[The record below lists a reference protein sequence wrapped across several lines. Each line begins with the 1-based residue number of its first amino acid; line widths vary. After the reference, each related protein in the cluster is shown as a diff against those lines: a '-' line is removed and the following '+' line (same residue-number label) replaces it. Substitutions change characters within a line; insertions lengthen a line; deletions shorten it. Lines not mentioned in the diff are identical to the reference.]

1 MNSGAPLRGHRSAV
15 RNASDV
21 DAMSDPIS
29 AYHALLSDDQLAADS
44 QGMLDEQLRRQ
55 GLVFGGRPLCTVLR
69 PRLTNHARH
78 AWLQQRVRVLM
89 RVFAKT
95 YAAAIASEEFRR
107 QFMLTEWEETLV
119 RDDPG
124 IRNPSP
130 TSRLDTFII
139 DHASEMKLTE
149 YNAETPAG
157 AAYGD
162 ALSDAF
168 IDLPLMRQF
177 ARAYEVSPMP
187 ARHGVLHVLLAT
199 YEEWLGRR
207 ELPRIAIVDWP
218 DVPTV
223 TEFEMYRDFFHS
235 RGISCVIA
243 DPRHAEY
250 QNGRLSFD
258 GEPVDLIYKRVL
270 ITELVD
276 QCGLDSPMVRA
287 VRDRVVCMANGFRS
301 KILHKKAS
309 LAVLSDERNA
319 SLFDGGELE
328 AIVAHIPWTRTVI
341 ERTTAFGGRDVDL
354 IPFIA
359 EHRDQLVL
367 KPNDDYGG
375 AGITLGW
382 TVDDA
387 TWREATARALASP
400 HIVQE
405 RVRIPY
411 ESYPSVVDGTVH
423 FAERMLDTAP
433 FVSYGEYMEGYLTR
447 LSTAALLNVTAGG
460 GSTVPSFLVEK
471 R

>member
-1 MNSGAPLRGHRSAV
+1 MREA
-15 RNASDV
+15 
-21 DAMSDPIS
+21 IT
-29 AYHALLSDDQLAADS
+29 AYHDLLSDEQLAADS
-44 QGMLDEQLRRQ
+44 QGMLDDLLGRQ
-55 GLVFGGRPLCTVLR
+55 GLVFGGRSLCTVLR

-78 AWLQQRVRVLM
+78 GWLQGRVRLLM
-89 RVFAKT
+89 RVFAKA
-95 YAAAIASEEFRR
+95 YQAAITSPEFRR
-107 QFMLTEWEETLV
+107 QFMLADWEETLV

-139 DHASEMKLTE
+139 DDDDEMKLTE

-162 ALSDAF
+162 ALTDAF
-168 IDLPLMRQF
+168 IDLPVMRAF
-177 ARAYEVSPMP
+177 ARTYDVAPIPS
-187 ARHGVLHVLLAT
+187 RHGVLHVLLAT

-223 TEFEMYRDFFHS
+223 TEFEMYRDYFHT
-235 RGISCVIA
+235 RGIECVIA
-243 DPRHAEY
+243 DPRDAEY
-250 QNGRLSFD
+250 RNGRLSFGD
-258 GEPVDLIYKRVL
+258 DEPVDLIYKRVL
-270 ITELVD
+270 IHELVER
-276 QCGLDSPMVRA
+276 CGIDSPMIRA
-287 VRDRVVCMANGFRS
+287 VRERAVCMANGFRC
-301 KILHKKAS
+301 KLLHKKAS
-309 LAVLSDERNA
+309 LAVLSDEQN
-319 SLFDGGELE
+319 SGLFDE
-328 AIVAHIPWTRTVI
+328 AERAAIAAHVPWTRTVV
-341 ERTTAFGGRDVDL
+341 ERKTRFEGRDIDL
-354 IPFIA
+354 VPFMT
-359 EHRDQLVL
+359 EQRERLVL

-387 TWREATARALASP
+387 TWREAIAHALSAP

-411 ESYPSVVDGTVH
+411 EPYPSLVNGTVH
-423 FAERMLDTAP
+423 VVDRMLDTAP

-460 GSTVPSFLVEK
+460 GSTVPSFMVEK

>member
-1 MNSGAPLRGHRSAV
+1 MR
-15 RNASDV
+15 
-21 DAMSDPIS
+21 DAID
-29 AYHALLSDDQLAADS
+29 AYHELLGDDQLAADS
-44 QGMLDEQLRRQ
+44 QGMLNDLLARQ

-78 AWLQQRVRVLM
+78 GWLQQRVRVLM
-89 RVFAKT
+89 RVFAKA
-95 YAAAIASEEFRR
+95 YDAAIATPDFRR
-107 QFMLTEWEETLV
+107 QFMLADWEETLV
-119 RDDPG
+119 RDEPG
-124 IRNPSP
+124 VRNPSP

-139 DHASEMKLTE
+139 DDDHEMKLTE

-157 AAYGD
+157 AGYSD
-162 ALSDAF
+162 ALTDAF
-168 IDLPLMRQF
+168 VDLPVMRAF
-177 ARAYEVSPMP
+177 ARKWEVAPIPS
-187 ARHGVLHVLLAT
+187 RSGVLHVLLAT

-223 TEFEMYRDFFHS
+223 TEFEMFRDYFQS
-235 RGISCVIA
+235 RGIECEIA
-243 DPRHAEY
+243 NPRDAEY
-250 QNGRLSFD
+250 RNGKLTFGD
-258 GEPVDLIYKRVL
+258 GKPVDFIYKRVL
-270 ITELVD
+270 IHELVA
-276 QCGLDSPMVRA
+276 QCGLDSPIVRA
-287 VRDRVVCMANGFRS
+287 VRDRAVCMANGFRC

-319 SLFDGGELE
+319 HLFDAPERA
-328 AIVAHIPWTRTVI
+328 AIAAHIPWTRTVV
-341 ERTTAFGGRDVDL
+341 ERKTTFDGTDVDL
-354 IPFIA
+354 IPFVRK
-359 EHRDQLVL
+359 HRERLVL

-387 TWREATARALASP
+387 AWGEAIAKALSAP

-411 ESYPSVVDGTVH
+411 EPYPSVVDGTVH
-423 FAERMLDTAP
+423 VVDRMLDTAP
-433 FVSYGEYMEGYLTR
+433 FVSYSEYMEGYLTR

-460 GSTVPSFLVEK
+460 GSTVPTFMVEK

>member
-1 MNSGAPLRGHRSAV
+1 MGKGML
-15 RNASDV
+15 
-21 DAMSDPIS
+21 DAIS
-29 AYHALLSDDQLAADS
+29 AYHDLLSNDQLAADS
-44 QGMLDEQLRRQ
+44 QAMLNDQLGRH
-55 GLVFGGRPLCTVLR
+55 GLVFGGRALCTVLR
-69 PRLTNHARH
+69 PRLTNHQRH
-78 AWLQQRVRVLM
+78 AWLEQRVRLLM

-95 YAAAIASEEFRR
+95 YAAAVASPEFRQ
-107 QFMLTEWEETLV
+107 QFRLADWEEVLV
-119 RDDPG
+119 QDDPG

-139 DHASEMKLTE
+139 DADGEMKLTE

-157 AAYGD
+157 AAYND
-162 ALSDAF
+162 ALTDAF
-168 IDLPLMRQF
+168 IDLPVMRAF
-177 ARAYEVSPMP
+177 ARRYEIAPIPS
-187 ARHGVLHVLLAT
+187 RHGVLHVLLAT

-223 TEFEMYRDFFHS
+223 TEFEMYRDYFHS
-235 RGISCVIA
+235 RGIECVIA
-243 DPRHAEY
+243 DPREAQY
-250 QNGRLSFD
+250 RNGRLSFGD
-258 GEPVDLIYKRVL
+258 GGPVDLIYKRVL
-270 ITELVD
+270 IHELVE
-276 QCGLDSPMVRA
+276 QCGIDSAMVRA
-287 VRDRVVCMANGFRS
+287 VRDRAVCMANGFRC
-301 KILHKKAS
+301 KMLHKKAS

-319 SLFDGGELE
+319 HLFTGDERA
-328 AIVAHIPWTRTVI
+328 AIDAHVPWTRTVV
-341 ERTTAFGGRDVDL
+341 ERKTRFGGREVDL
-354 IPFIA
+354 VPFVHA
-359 EHRDQLVL
+359 HRERLVL

-387 TWREATARALASP
+387 AWAEAITRALAAP

-411 ESYPSVVDGTVH
+411 EPYPSLVDGTVQIVD
-423 FAERMLDTAP
+423 RMLDTAP

-460 GSTVPSFLVEK
+460 GSTVPTFLVEP

>member
-1 MNSGAPLRGHRSAV
+1 MR
-15 RNASDV
+15 
-21 DAMSDPIS
+21 DAI
-29 AYHALLSDDQLAADS
+29 ATYHELLSDDQLAADS
-44 QGMLDEQLRRQ
+44 QGMLDEQLRRH

-69 PRLTNHARH
+69 PRLTDHARH
-78 AWLQQRVRVLM
+78 AWLQRRVGALM

-95 YAAAIASEEFRR
+95 FAAAVSSPEFRK
-107 QFMLTEWEETLV
+107 QFMLADWEETLV

-139 DHASEMKLTE
+139 DTDAEMKLTE

-168 IDLPLMRQF
+168 IDLPIMRAF
-177 ARAYEVSPMP
+177 ARKYEVSPIP
-187 ARHGVLHVLLAT
+187 SRHGVLHVLLAT

-223 TEFEMYRDFFHS
+223 TEFQMYCEYFRS
-235 RGISCVIA
+235 RGIDCVIA
-243 DPRHAEY
+243 NPREAEY
-250 QNGRLSFD
+250 TNGRLSFE
-258 GEPVDLIYKRVL
+258 GQPVDLIYKRVL
-270 ITELVD
+270 IHELVE
-276 QCGLDSPMVRA
+276 QCGLDTPMVRA
-287 VRDRVVCMANGFRS
+287 VRDRAVCMANGFRC
-301 KILHKKAS
+301 KMLHKKAS

-319 SLFDGGELE
+319 HLFDADEQA
-328 AIVAHIPWTRTVI
+328 AIDAHIPWTRTVT
-341 ERTTAFGGRDVDL
+341 ERKTRFRGREVDL
-354 IPFIA
+354 VPFMID
-359 EHRDQLVL
+359 ERDQLVL

-387 TWREATARALASP
+387 TWREAVARALAAP

-411 ESYPSVVDGTVH
+411 EPYPSLVDGTMHIVD
-423 FAERMLDTAP
+423 RMLDTAP

-460 GSTVPSFLVEK
+460 GSTVPTFLVEK

>member
-1 MNSGAPLRGHRSAV
+1 
-15 RNASDV
+15 
-21 DAMSDPIS
+21 
-29 AYHALLSDDQLAADS
+29 
-44 QGMLDEQLRRQ
+44 MLDDLLGRQ

-69 PRLTNHARH
+69 PRLTTHARH
-78 AWLQQRVRVLM
+78 AWLQGRVRILM

-95 YAAAIASEEFRR
+95 YAAAIASADFRR
-107 QFMLTEWEETLV
+107 QFMLTDWEETLV
-119 RDDPG
+119 QDDPG

-139 DHASEMKLTE
+139 DDDDEMKLTE

-162 ALSDAF
+162 ALNDAF
-168 IDLPLMRQF
+168 IDLPVVRAF
-177 ARAYEVSPMP
+177 ARKYEVMPIP
-187 ARHGVLHVLLAT
+187 ARSSVLHVLLAT

-223 TEFEMYRDFFHS
+223 TEFEMYRDYFHS
-235 RGISCVIA
+235 RGIECEIA
-243 DPRHAEY
+243 NPRDAEY
-250 QNGRLSFD
+250 RNGRLSFGD

-270 ITELVD
+270 IHELVE
-276 QCGLDSPMVRA
+276 QCGLDSPMVQA
-287 VRDRVVCMANGFRS
+287 VRDRAVCMANGFRC

-309 LAVLSDERNA
+309 LAALSDERNA
-319 SLFDGGELE
+319 HLFDATERA
-328 AIVAHIPWTRTVI
+328 AIDAHIPWTRTVI
-341 ERTTAFGGRDVDL
+341 ERQTSFEGRQVEL
-354 IPFIA
+354 VPFME
-359 EHRDQLVL
+359 EHRERLVL

-387 TWREATARALASP
+387 TWREAIAKALSAP

-411 ESYPSVVDGTVH
+411 EPYPSMVDGTIQIVD
-423 FAERMLDTAP
+423 RMLDTAP

-460 GSTVPSFLVEK
+460 GSSVPSFLVEK

>member
-1 MNSGAPLRGHRSAV
+1 
-15 RNASDV
+15 V
-21 DAMSDPIS
+21 DPVS
-29 AYHALLSDDQLAADS
+29 AYHDLLNDEQLAADS
-44 QGMLDEQLRRQ
+44 QGMLDEQLRRH

-69 PRLTNHARH
+69 PRFTSRGRH
-78 AWLQQRVRVLM
+78 DWLRQRVRVLM

-95 YAAAIASEEFRR
+95 YDAAVASPEFRG
-107 QFMLTEWEETLV
+107 QFMLADWEESLV
-119 RDDPG
+119 RDEPG
-124 IRNPSP
+124 YRNPSP

-139 DHASEMKLTE
+139 DADAEMKLTE

-162 ALSDAF
+162 ALTDAF
-168 IDLPLMRQF
+168 IDLPVMRAF
-177 ARAYEVSPMP
+177 ARRFDVTPIP

-218 DVPTV
+218 DVPTAS
-223 TEFEMYRDFFHS
+223 EFEMYRDYFHS
-235 RGISCVIA
+235 RGIDCVIA
-243 DPRHAEY
+243 DPREA
-250 QNGRLSFD
+250 QFVNGRLSFGD
-258 GEPVDLIYKRVL
+258 DDPVDLIYKRVL
-270 ITELVD
+270 IHELVE
-276 QCGLDSPMVRA
+276 QCGVDSPMVRA
-287 VRDRVVCMANGFRS
+287 VRERAVCMANGFRC
-301 KILHKKAS
+301 KMLHKKAS

-319 SLFDGGELE
+319 NLYDDEE
-328 AIVAHIPWTRTVI
+328 RAAIAAHIPWTRTVV
-341 ERTTAFGGRDVDL
+341 ERKTQFDGREVDL
-354 IPFIA
+354 MSFISA
-359 EHRDQLVL
+359 ERERLVL

-387 TWREATARALASP
+387 TWRDAVARALEAP

-411 ESYPSVVDGTVH
+411 EPYPSVVDGTVH
-423 FAERMLDTAP
+423 VADRMLDTAP

-460 GSTVPSFLVEK
+460 GSTVPSFLVEP

>member
-1 MNSGAPLRGHRSAV
+1 MREA
-15 RNASDV
+15 
-21 DAMSDPIS
+21 IS
-29 AYHALLSDDQLAADS
+29 AYHDLLTDDQLAADS
-44 QGMLDEQLRRQ
+44 QGMLDDMQRAK
-55 GLVFGGRPLCTVLR
+55 GLIFGGRPLCTVLR
-69 PRLTNHARH
+69 PRLTTAASH
-78 AWLQQRVRVLM
+78 AWLQGRVRLLM

-95 YAAAIASEEFRR
+95 YAAAIASRQFRQ
-107 QFMLTEWEETLV
+107 QFMLTDWEETLV
-119 RDDPG
+119 ADDPG

-139 DHASEMKLTE
+139 DEDREMKLTE

-168 IDLPLMRQF
+168 IDLPVMRAF
-177 ARAYEVSPMP
+177 ARRYEISPIP
-187 ARHGVLHVLLAT
+187 SRQGILHVLLAT

-223 TEFEMYRDFFHS
+223 TEFEMYRDYFHS
-235 RGISCVIA
+235 RGIDCVIA
-243 DPRHAEY
+243 DPREAEY
-250 QNGRLSFD
+250 RNGRLSFGD
-258 GEPVDLIYKRVL
+258 DEPVDLIYKRVL
-270 ITELVD
+270 IHELVD
-276 QCGLDSPMVRA
+276 QCGLESPMVRA
-287 VRDRVVCMANGFRS
+287 VRDRAVCMANGFRC
-301 KILHKKAS
+301 KMLHKKAS
-309 LAVLSDERNA
+309 LAVLSDEQNA
-319 SLFDGGELE
+319 YLFDTDERA
-328 AIVAHIPWTRTVI
+328 AIDAHVPWTRTVT
-341 ERTTAFGGRDVDL
+341 ERKTQFEGRDVDL
-354 IPFIA
+354 VPFMT
-359 EHRDQLVL
+359 EHREQLVL

-387 TWREATARALASP
+387 AWADAIARALAAP
-400 HIVQE
+400 HIVQQ

-411 ESYPSVVDGTVH
+411 EPYPSMVDGQVQVVD
-423 FAERMLDTAP
+423 RMLDTAP

-460 GSTVPSFLVEK
+460 GSSVPSFLVAK

>member
-1 MNSGAPLRGHRSAV
+1 MR
-15 RNASDV
+15 
-21 DAMSDPIS
+21 DAIA
-29 AYHALLSDDQLAADS
+29 AYHDLLSDDQLASDS
-44 QGMLDEQLRRQ
+44 QGMLDDLLGRQ

-69 PRLTNHARH
+69 PRLTNHSRH
-78 AWLQQRVRVLM
+78 AWLQQRVRLLM
-89 RVFAKT
+89 RVFSKT
-95 YAAAIASEEFRR
+95 YAAAVASPDFRR
-107 QFMLTEWEETLV
+107 QFMLADWEEVLV

-139 DHASEMKLTE
+139 DDDGEMKLTE

-168 IDLPLMRQF
+168 IDLPVMREF
-177 ARAYEVSPMP
+177 ARDYEVSPIP
-187 ARHGVLHVLLAT
+187 SRYGVLHVLLAT

-223 TEFEMYRDFFHS
+223 TEFEMYRDYFHS
-235 RGISCVIA
+235 RGIECVIA
-243 DPRHAEY
+243 SPRDAEY
-250 QNGRLSFD
+250 RNGRLSFGD
-258 GEPVDLIYKRVL
+258 DEPIDLIYKRVL
-270 ITELVD
+270 IHELVD
-276 QCGLDSPMVRA
+276 QCGIESPMVRA
-287 VRDRVVCMANGFRS
+287 VRDRAVCMANGFRC
-301 KILHKKAS
+301 KMLHKKAS
-309 LAVLSDERNA
+309 LAVLSDEQNA
-319 SLFDGGELE
+319 HLFDANERA
-328 AIVAHIPWTRTVI
+328 AIDAHVPWTRTVV
-341 ERTTAFGGRDVDL
+341 ERKTQFEGREIDL
-354 IPFIA
+354 VPFML
-359 EHRDQLVL
+359 EHRERLVV

-387 TWREATARALASP
+387 TWAEAIARALTAP

-411 ESYPSVVDGTVH
+411 EPYPSFVDGSVQIVD
-423 FAERMLDTAP
+423 RMLDTAP

-460 GSTVPSFLVEK
+460 GSSVPSFLIQK

>member
-1 MNSGAPLRGHRSAV
+1 MR
-15 RNASDV
+15 
-21 DAMSDPIS
+21 DAIS
-29 AYHALLSDDQLAADS
+29 AYHDLLADEQLAADS

-69 PRLTNHARH
+69 PRFSSPERH
-78 AWLQQRVRVLM
+78 AWLQRRVQHLM
-89 RVFAKT
+89 RVFARA
-95 YAAAIASEEFRR
+95 YDAAIASEAFRR
-107 QFMLTEWEETLV
+107 QFMLAEWEEALV
-119 RDDPG
+119 RDEPG
-124 IRNPSP
+124 FRNPSP
-130 TSRLDTFII
+130 TSRLDTFIV
-139 DHASEMKLTE
+139 DDPLEMKLTE

-162 ALSDAF
+162 ALTDAF
-168 IDLPLMRQF
+168 IDLPVMQQF
-177 ARAYEVSPMP
+177 ARTHDLTPMF

-207 ELPRIAIVDWP
+207 ALPRIAIVDWP

-223 TEFEMYRDFFHS
+223 TEFEMYRDYFQS

-243 DPRHAEY
+243 SPRDAEY
-250 QNGRLSFD
+250 RGGKLSFGD
-258 GEPVDLIYKRVL
+258 GQPVDLIYKRVL
-270 ITELVD
+270 IHELVER
-276 QCGLDSPMVRA
+276 CGLDSPMVRA
-287 VRDRVVCMANGFRS
+287 VRDRAVCMANGFRC

-319 SLFDGGELE
+319 HLFDAPGRETI
-328 AIVAHIPWTRTVI
+328 AAHIPWTRTVV
-341 ERTTAFGGRDVDL
+341 ERTTRFDGHDVDL
-354 IPFIA
+354 IPFMVA
-359 EHRDQLVL
+359 HRDRLVL

-387 TWREATARALASP
+387 TWRAAIERALAEP

-405 RVRIPY
+405 RVRIPF
-411 ESYPSVVDGTVH
+411 EPYPSVVDGTVRL
-423 FAERMLDTAP
+423 ADRMLDTAP
-433 FVSYGEYMEGYLTR
+433 FVSYGEHMDGYLTR

-460 GSTVPSFLVEK
+460 GSTVPSFVVRK

>member
-1 MNSGAPLRGHRSAV
+1 MTN
-15 RNASDV
+15 
-21 DAMSDPIS
+21 DAIS
-29 AYHALLSDDQLAADS
+29 AYHELLQDDQLAADS
-44 QGMLDEQLRRQ
+44 QGMLDEQQ
-55 GLVFGGRPLCTVLR
+55 GQDGLVFGGRPLCTVLR
-69 PRLTNHARH
+69 PRLTTRESH
-78 AWLQQRVRVLM
+78 AWLQGRVRTLM
-89 RVFAKT
+89 RVFARV
-95 YAAAIASEEFRR
+95 YDAAVASEEFRR
-107 QFMLTEWEETLV
+107 QFMLTDWEETLV

-139 DHASEMKLTE
+139 DDAREMKLTE

-162 ALSDAF
+162 ALADAF
-168 IDLPLMRQF
+168 IDLPVMRAF
-177 ARAYEVSPMP
+177 ARQYEITPIP
-187 ARHGVLHVLLAT
+187 ARHGILHVLLAT

-223 TEFEMYRDFFHS
+223 TEFQMYRDYFHS
-235 RGISCVIA
+235 RGIECVIA

-250 QNGRLSFD
+250 RNGRLSFGD
-258 GEPVDLIYKRVL
+258 DEPVDLIYKRVL
-270 ITELVD
+270 IHELVD
-276 QCGLDSPMVRA
+276 QCGLDSPIVRA
-287 VRDRVVCMANGFRS
+287 VRERAVCMANGFRC
-301 KILHKKAS
+301 KLLHKKAS
-309 LAVLSDERNA
+309 LAVLSDEQNA
-319 SLFDGGELE
+319 HLFDGDDLA
-328 AIVAHIPWTRTVI
+328 AIHAHVPWTRTVV
-341 ERTTAFGGRDVDL
+341 ERRTRFEEREIDL
-354 IPFIA
+354 VPFILEA
-359 EHRDQLVL
+359 RERLVL

-387 TWREATARALASP
+387 EWGEAVARALRAP

-411 ESYPSVVDGTVH
+411 EPYPSLVDGSLHVLD
-423 FAERMLDTAP
+423 RMLDTAP
-433 FVSYGEYMEGYLTR
+433 FVSYGEDMEGYLTR

>member
-1 MNSGAPLRGHRSAV
+1 MP
-15 RNASDV
+15 
-21 DAMSDPIS
+21 DAIS
-29 AYHALLSDDQLAADS
+29 AYHDLLNDEQLAADS
-44 QGMLDEQLRRQ
+44 QAMLDDQLGRQ

-69 PRLTNHARH
+69 PRLTTHERH
-78 AWLQQRVRVLM
+78 AWLQSRVRLLM
-89 RVFAKT
+89 RVFDKAYT
-95 YAAAIASEEFRR
+95 AAIADAGFRR
-107 QFMLTEWEETLV
+107 QFMLTDWEEALV
-119 RDDPG
+119 TDDPG
-124 IRNPSP
+124 MRNPSP

-139 DHASEMKLTE
+139 DADREMKLTE

-162 ALSDAF
+162 ALADAF
-168 IDLPLMRQF
+168 IDLPVMRAF
-177 ARAYEVSPMP
+177 ARQYEITPIP
-187 ARHGVLHVLLAT
+187 ARFGILHVLLAT

-223 TEFEMYRDFFHS
+223 TEFEMYRDYFHS
-235 RGISCVIA
+235 RGIDCVIA
-243 DPRHAEY
+243 DPREAEY
-250 QNGRLSFD
+250 RNGRLSFGD
-258 GEPVDLIYKRVL
+258 DDPVDFIYKRVL
-270 ITELVD
+270 IHELVD
-276 QCGLDSPMVRA
+276 QCGIDSPIIRA
-287 VRDRVVCMANGFRS
+287 VRDRAVCMANGFRC

-319 SLFDGGELE
+319 HLFDADERA
-328 AIVAHIPWTRTVI
+328 AIGAHVPWTRTVV
-341 ERTTAFGGRDVDL
+341 ERKTSFEGGEVDL
-354 IPFIA
+354 VPFMRD
-359 EHRDQLVL
+359 HREQLVL

-387 TWREATARALASP
+387 TWEDAIARALAAP

-411 ESYPSVVDGTVH
+411 EPYPSLVDGTVQLV
-423 FAERMLDTAP
+423 ERMLDTAP

-460 GSTVPSFLVEK
+460 GSTVPSFLVEP

>member
-1 MNSGAPLRGHRSAV
+1 MR
-15 RNASDV
+15 
-21 DAMSDPIS
+21 DAIA
-29 AYHALLSDDQLAADS
+29 AYHDLLSDAQLAADS
-44 QGMLDEQLRRQ
+44 QGMLDEQLHRH

-69 PRLTNHARH
+69 PRLTDHARH
-78 AWLQQRVRVLM
+78 AWLQGRVGALM

-95 YAAAIASEEFRR
+95 YAAAVASPEFRK
-107 QFMLTEWEETLV
+107 QFMLADWEETLV

-139 DHASEMKLTE
+139 DADAEMKLTE

-162 ALSDAF
+162 ALTDAF
-168 IDLPLMRQF
+168 IDLPIMRAF
-177 ARAYEVSPMP
+177 ARTYAVSPIP
-187 ARHGVLHVLLAT
+187 SRHGVLHVLLAT

-207 ELPRIAIVDWP
+207 ALPRIAIVDWP

-223 TEFEMYRDFFHS
+223 TEFQMYCEYFRS
-235 RGISCVIA
+235 RGIDCVIGN
-243 DPRHAEY
+243 PREAEY
-250 QNGRLSFD
+250 SNGRLTF
-258 GEPVDLIYKRVL
+258 GGGQPVDLIYKRVL
-270 ITELVD
+270 IHELVE
-276 QCGLDSPMVRA
+276 QCGIDTPMVRA
-287 VRDRVVCMANGFRS
+287 VRDRAVCMANGFRC
-301 KILHKKAS
+301 KMLHKKAS

-319 SLFDGGELE
+319 HLFDADERS
-328 AIVAHIPWTRTVI
+328 AIDAHIPWTRTVT
-341 ERTTAFGGRDVDL
+341 ERKTRFRGREVDL
-354 IPFIA
+354 VPFMID
-359 EHRDQLVL
+359 ERENLVL

-382 TVDDA
+382 TVDDS
-387 TWREATARALASP
+387 TWREAVARALAAP

-411 ESYPSVVDGTVH
+411 EPYPSLVDGTVH
-423 FAERMLDTAP
+423 IVDRMLDTAP

-460 GSTVPSFLVEK
+460 GSTVPSFLVSK

>member
-1 MNSGAPLRGHRSAV
+1 MR
-15 RNASDV
+15 
-21 DAMSDPIS
+21 DAIA
-29 AYHALLSDDQLAADS
+29 AYHDLLSDAQLAADTD
-44 QGMLDEQLRRQ
+44 GMLNDLLARQ

-78 AWLQQRVRVLM
+78 AWLQGRVRLLM
-89 RVFAKT
+89 RVFAKA
-95 YAAAIASEEFRR
+95 YGAAIASADFRR
-107 QFMLTEWEETLV
+107 QFLLADWEETLV
-119 RDDPG
+119 HDDPG

-139 DHASEMKLTE
+139 DDDDEMKLTE

-162 ALSDAF
+162 ALNDAF
-168 IDLPLMRQF
+168 IDLPVMREF
-177 ARAYEVSPMP
+177 ARRYDVFPIPS
-187 ARHGVLHVLLAT
+187 RSGVLHVLLAT

-207 ELPRIAIVDWP
+207 EMPRIAIVDWP

-223 TEFEMYRDFFHS
+223 TEFEMFRDYFHS
-235 RGISCVIA
+235 RGIECEIVN
-243 DPRHAEY
+243 PRDAEY
-250 QNGRLSFD
+250 RNGRLSFGD

-270 ITELVD
+270 IHELVE

-287 VRDRVVCMANGFRS
+287 VRDRAVCMANGFRC

-319 SLFDGGELE
+319 HLFDSQERA
-328 AIVAHIPWTRTVI
+328 AIAAHIPWTRTVV
-341 ERTTAFGGRDVDL
+341 ERKTTVDGKDVDL
-354 IPFIA
+354 VPFMA
-359 EHRDQLVL
+359 EHRDRLVL

-387 TWREATARALASP
+387 TWGEAIAKALSAP

-411 ESYPSVVDGTVH
+411 EPYPSMVDGAVQVVD
-423 FAERMLDTAP
+423 RMLDTAP

-460 GSTVPSFLVEK
+460 GSSVPSFMVEK

>member
-1 MNSGAPLRGHRSAV
+1 MR
-15 RNASDV
+15 
-21 DAMSDPIS
+21 DAIS
-29 AYHALLSDDQLAADS
+29 TYHALLDDEQLAADS
-44 QGMLDEQLRRQ
+44 QGMLDDLLARQ

-69 PRLTNHARH
+69 PRLTNHQRH
-78 AWLQQRVRVLM
+78 AWLQQRVRLLM

-95 YAAAIASEEFRR
+95 YAAAIASPEFRQ
-107 QFMLTEWEETLV
+107 QFMLTDWEDTLV
-119 RDDPG
+119 AADPG
-124 IRNPSP
+124 LRNPSP

-139 DHASEMKLTE
+139 DDDGEMKLTE

-168 IDLPLMRQF
+168 IDLPVMRAF
-177 ARAYEVSPMP
+177 ARTYEVSPIP
-187 ARHGVLHVLLAT
+187 ARHGILHVLLAA

-223 TEFEMYRDFFHS
+223 TEFEMYRDYFHS
-235 RGISCVIA
+235 RGIECVIA
-243 DPRHAEY
+243 DPREAEY
-250 QNGRLSFD
+250 RNGRLSFGD
-258 GEPVDLIYKRVL
+258 SDPVDLIYKRVL
-270 ITELVD
+270 IHELVD
-276 QCGLDSPMVRA
+276 QCGLDSPMIRA
-287 VRDRVVCMANGFRS
+287 VRDRAVCMANGFRC

-309 LAVLSDERNA
+309 LAVLSDEKNA
-319 SLFDGGELE
+319 HLFDADEQA
-328 AIVAHIPWTRTVI
+328 AIDAHVPWTRTVV
-341 ERTTAFGGRDVDL
+341 ERQTRFEGRDVDL
-354 IPFIA
+354 VPFMA
-359 EHRDQLVL
+359 EHRAQLVL

-387 TWREATARALASP
+387 TWGEAIAKALAAP

-411 ESYPSVVDGTVH
+411 EPYPSLVDGTVLIV
-423 FAERMLDTAP
+423 ERMLDTAP

-460 GSTVPSFLVEK
+460 GSTVPSFLAEK